1 MRPDRRLVAGYIL
14 EEGRDGSNGDV
25 GFAVFARGR
34 RGNNVVPRTGSVAR
48 RTTMGG
54 TTIHST
60 VGITMMLALLG
71 LDGLA
76 RDTAKAQN
84 FNGHVHH
91 FELKKNIYN
100 EW

>member
-1 MRPDRRLVAGYIL
+1 
-14 EEGRDGSNGDV
+14 
-25 GFAVFARGR
+25 
-34 RGNNVVPRTGSVAR
+34 
-48 RTTMGG
+48 MGG

-91 FELKKNIYN
+91 FELVKNIYTMSGN
-100 EW
+100 KG